1 MGVTTVTT
9 DGASAKVFPG
19 HRHPW
24 RELGFYSTHF
34 TGEET
39 EAWRGCDFGSRSFAP

>member
-1 MGVTTVTT
+1 MGVIVMTT
-9 DGASAKVFPG
+9 DEALDKVFPG

-39 EAWRGCDFGSRSFAP
+39 EAWRGCHSGSR